1 LNWLAPEV
9 RRMNR
14 IQIQAMDKKVRV
26 SNVFRRNYEAKTKIV
41 VNQGSSR
48 SGKTYSILQLLILV
62 KAFEEKDAV
71 FTIVRK
77 TMPSLKASAM
87 RDFFEILKNEDL
99 YDERNHNKTE
109 NTYHLNGNLFEFVSL
124 DQPQKKRGAKRSYL
138 FINEANELSLE
149 DWIQLSIRTEKQIF
163 IDYNPSM
170 DEHWIYDLVIPRA
183 DCTFIQ
189 STYLD
194 NKEFLPEEV
203 VKEIEQLKF
212 VDENYWRV
220 YGLGLPGQ
228 IKGLIFTNWEQ
239 CEAFPPEADC
249 KWVVYGMDFGFSND
263 PTALIKV
270 GLCGGDLYL
279 EELIYN
285 RGLTNQDIARW
296 MGELGLRWVDEVIA
310 DNQPKCIYEIKKE
323 GFNVQ
328 ATFKGK
334 DSILAGLDIMKRYK
348 VYITK
353 GSVNLIRE
361 FKNYKWKEDQAG
373 KATNEPIDKFNHGID
388 AVRYVCLAKVM
399 VNRKRMV
406 KIGRI

>member
-1 LNWLAPEV
+1 ME
-9 RRMNR
+9 
-14 IQIQAMDKKVRV
+14 KKCRV
-26 SNVFRRNYEAKTKIV
+26 SVVFRKNFEAATKIV

-48 SGKTYSILQLLILV
+48 SGKTYSILQLFILV
-62 KAFEEKDAV
+62 KAFEETNTV

-99 YDERNHNKTE
+99 YDERYHNKTE
-109 NTYHLNGNLFEFVSL
+109 STYLLNGNLFEFVSL
-124 DQPQKKRGAKRSYL
+124 DQPQKKRGAKRTYL
-138 FINEANELSLE
+138 FINEANELNLE

-170 DEHWIYDLVIPRA
+170 EEHWIYDLVIPRK

-194 NKEFLPEEV
+194 NIEFLPAEV
-203 VKEIEQLKF
+203 VKEIELLKD

-228 IKGLIFTNWEQ
+228 IRGMVFTNWDQVDE
-239 CEAFPPEADC
+239 FPGDC
-249 KWVVYGMDFGFSND
+249 KWVTYGMDFGFTND
-263 PTALIKV
+263 PTALIKL
-270 GLCGGDLYL
+270 GLSGGEIWLD
-279 EELIYN
+279 ELIYN
-285 RGLTNQDIARW
+285 RGLTNQDIAKW

-323 GFNVQ
+323 GFNVV
-328 ATFKGK
+328 ATYKGK
-334 DSILAGLDIMKRYK
+334 DSILAGLDIMQRYK
-348 VYITK
+348 IHITK
-353 GSVNLIRE
+353 RSGNLIRE

-388 AVRYVCLAKVM
+388 AVRYALMAKIM
-399 VNRKRMV
+399 VNKKRTM
-406 KIGRI
+406 KIGRLSW

>member
-1 LNWLAPEV
+1 MRKV
-9 RRMNR
+9 
-14 IQIQAMDKKVRV
+14 IQV
-26 SNVFRRNYEAKTKIV
+26 SSVFRKNKAATTKIV

-48 SGKTYSILQLLILV
+48 SGKTYSILMLLILV
-62 KAFEEKDAV
+62 KAEEQDDAV

-77 TMPSLKASAM
+77 TMPSLKATAM
-87 RDFFEILKNEDL
+87 RDFFEILKNHGMYE
-99 YDERNHNKTE
+99 EKFHNKTE
-109 NTYHLNGNLFEFVSL
+109 NTYMLNGNLFEFVSL
-124 DQPQKKRGAKRSYL
+124 DQPQKKRGAKRTYL
-138 FINEANELSLE
+138 FLNEANELSLE

-170 DEHWIYDLVIPRA
+170 EEHWIYDLVIPRP

-189 STYLD
+189 STYKD
-194 NKEFLPEEV
+194 NLKFLPAEM
-203 VKEIEQLKF
+203 VKEIENLKNI
-212 VDENYWRV
+212 DENYWRV
-220 YGLGLPGQ
+220 YGLGLPVQ
-228 IKGLIFTNWEQ
+228 IKGLIFTNWVQ
-239 CEAFPPEADC
+239 CDAFPDEC
-249 KWVVYGMDFGFSND
+249 KWVVYGMDFGFTND

-279 EELIYN
+279 DELIYN
-285 RGLTNQDIARW
+285 RGLTNQDIAKW
-296 MGELGLRWVDEVIA
+296 MGELGLRWVDEIIA

-323 GFNVQ
+323 GFNVV

-348 VYITK
+348 IQVTK

-361 FKNYKWKEDQAG
+361 FKNYKWKEDQSG

-399 VNRKRMV
+399 VNRKRMWKV
-406 KIGRI
+406 SRV